1 MALQLQ
7 NTKVIQG
14 EEFRQTLAQ
23 RAQEVTRARHY
34 RKQCK
39 ERLQKADGALDRAMS
54 AYHIELLREGV
65 L

>member
-1 MALQLQ
+1 MAVQLS
-7 NTKVIQG
+7 NNKLIEG
-14 EEFRQTLAQ
+14 EEFRQTLTQ
-23 RAQEVTRARHY
+23 RAQDVTRARHY

-39 ERLQKADGALDRAMS
+39 EKLQKADGALDRAMS

>member
-1 MALQLQ
+1 MAVQLS
-7 NTKVIQG
+7 NHKLIEE
-14 EEFRQTLAQ
+14 EEFRQTLDQ
-23 RAQEVTRARHY
+23 RAQEVTRARYY

-39 ERLQKADGALDRAMS
+39 EKLVKADGALDRAMS

>member
-1 MALQLQ
+1 MAVQLS
-7 NTKVIQG
+7 NSKLIEG
-14 EEFRQTLAQ
+14 KEYRPTLAQ
-23 RAQEVTRARHY
+23 RAQEVTRARYY

-39 ERLQKADGALDRAMS
+39 EDLKDADGALDRAMS

>member
-7 NTKVIQG
+7 DTKVIQG

>member
-1 MALQLQ
+1 MAVQLQ
-7 NTKVIQG
+7 NTKVIEG
-14 EEFRQTLAQ
+14 TEYRPTLAQ
-23 RAQEVTRARHY
+23 RAQEVTRARYH

-39 ERLQKADGALDRAMS
+39 EELVKADGALDRAMS